1 MIGINTIFYEICRI
15 FLLIFVD
22 FFKKRII
29 IVFRMD
35 IIQEKPMTLHEVTQ
49 SICEKRVVAG
59 AKQLRKA
66 LTSGTAECVYLAVD
80 ADPAI
85 TEPVMELCRQYHVQ
99 MLWVRSMAELGRACR
114 IDVGAAAAAVLKS
127 L

>member
-1 MIGINTIFYEICRI
+1 
-15 FLLIFVD
+15 
-22 FFKKRII
+22 
-29 IVFRMD
+29 MD
-35 IIQEKPMTLHEVTQ
+35 IIQVKPISFCELTQ
-49 SICEKRVVAG
+49 AISEKRVIAG

-66 LTSGTAECVYLAVD
+66 LTSGIAECVYLAVD

-85 TEPVMELCRQYHVQ
+85 TEPIMELCRQYHAQVF
-99 MLWVRSMAELGRACR
+99 WVRTMAELGRACK